1 MKVVGI
7 TGGIGSGKTTAA
19 KMFAKLGGM
28 VYYSDV
34 HSKRII
40 NTQAI
45 KPVIVANA
53 AFGPDVLDD
62 RGNIIGSKI
71 AAIVF
76 KDPYHLRWLNNLMY
90 PFIVADFK
98 DWCEMW
104 KDSDYCMIESAIL
117 VDSGAHTLCDVVINV
132 TAPIDVRVKRAMDRD
147 GTTEEQ
153 VMDKINN
160 QLPEDA
166 RMKAAEYIIWNSA
179 ADTDYL
185 QRQVNQI
192 HKELVSK

>member
-19 KMFAKLGGM
+19 KMFALLGGM
-28 VYYSDV
+28 VYYSDI

-40 NTQAI
+40 NTTPQI
-45 KPVIVANA
+45 KQTIIDQY
-53 AFGPDVLDD
+53 GEDVFDED
-62 RGNIIGSKI
+62 GKVRGVML

-76 KDPYHLRWLNNLMY
+76 KDVNKLGWLNNLIY
-90 PFIVADFK
+90 PYIMEDFK
-98 DWCEMW
+98 KWCDMW

-117 VDSGAHTLCDVVINV
+117 VDCGAYKECDVVINV
-132 TAPIDVRVKRAMDRD
+132 SCPMDVRVKRAMERD

-160 QLPEDA
+160 QVDETY
-166 RMKAAEYIIWNSA
+166 RMSKADYVIWNSG
-179 ADTDYL
+179 TNIEYL
-185 QRQVNQI
+185 QQQVNQI
-192 HKELVSK
+192 HKELSAK